1 VVFQENLTQFIS
13 AERFAPY
20 GQDSDRNGSIDG
32 YGRYFWNVALSE
44 SLYPGLQGLEVTL
57 RNGIHEAA
65 ASRFGKEYWFDE
77 VLVSQ
82 ESQVFQ
88 EIVRR
93 LNSQEKPTTVGQLI
107 ANSHFGFWVSLF
119 NSRYEGILW
128 PGLLKAVFPAMPNRL
143 RTRRSLSARLNGI
156 RKLRNRVFH
165 YEPIWKYP
173 NLAQL
178 HGEIWETI
186 GWISPDMLAAVKL
199 FDRFPEVYQLG
210 PTHYRERIAEYL
222 TIPNP

>member
-1 VVFQENLTQFIS
+1 MVFRENLTNFIS
-13 AERFAPY
+13 EERFAPY
-20 GQDSDRNGSIDG
+20 RQDADRNDIQDG

-44 SLYPGLQGLEVTL
+44 SLYPGLQGLEITL
-57 RNGIHEAA
+57 RNRIHETA
-65 ASRFGKEYWFDE
+65 ASGFGKEYWFDE
-77 VLVSQ
+77 ALASQ
-82 ESQVFQ
+82 ELRVFR
-88 EIVRR
+88 EIMKR
-93 LNSQEKPTTVGQLI
+93 LNRQEKPATVGQLV

-143 RTRRSLSARLNGI
+143 RTRRNLSSRLNGI

-186 GWISPDMLAAVKL
+186 GWLSPDLLAAVKL
-199 FDRFPEVYQLG
+199 FDRFPEVYQSG
-210 PTHYRERIAEYL
+210 PTHYRERIAEHL
-222 TIPNP
+222 TPPN